1 MLQSRAA
8 ILVVSAA
15 LTVLTATPTL
25 AQTSPGRITGSVRD
39 ANGVALPGATIT
51 VINQETGATARVVTS
66 LATGAY
72 EAADL
77 QPGLYTVSADL
88 MGFRKVIQ
96 RDRQLAAG
104 ATLTV
109 NLTLELKISEAV
121 TVTAMKR
128 EETVFSTPVSVA
140 APTEDVL
147 RERGVD
153 SLEGVAANV
162 ADFSVQ
168 NLGPGQSTI
177 ALRGTSAGQIA
188 RDQPGVKEE
197 VGAYLDESVIS
208 LSLFTPDMDLF
219 DMNRV
224 EVLRGPQ
231 GTLFGSGAVG
241 GAVRYISNQPEL
253 GVTSVFGELS
263 GSSIDKG
270 GTGGSA
276 KAGFNMPLGNMA
288 ALRVA
293 AYYNRLAG
301 WMEAVHPQGYFKPG
315 EFTFEKNVNTGD
327 REGVRLALE
336 IAPDKDLTITPRF
349 VYQKVAMEGWNR
361 IDEYNILDNPFTT
374 TRPFS
379 PLGDRKLFTQ
389 LNEPFTD
396 KFLLGDLTIKYN
408 FGELALIS
416 ITSFTNRDILVVRD
430 ATALTAS
437 VTGGTL
443 PEPENVYTLDAPLN
457 DATQAHGWTQELRLS
472 GGTGKDRFQWV
483 VGGFYGDSRR
493 AYQQTLPVRGFYD
506 LSCAQKAQGVL
517 CLPDVGVPAVGVYA
531 PKDFLY
537 WSDIRYKLR
546 QFGIFGEG
554 TFAVT
559 DKFSLTAGLRYYH
572 YKEDKALIF
581 DALFSPNYPEPTLA
595 SGDVKADGVAP
606 RFIASYKVTDST
618 TINAQASKGFRLGG
632 LNDPIL
638 KPLCSPDALITFGG
652 RDTWKDET
660 VWNYEIG
667 SKSRILGGRGSVNA
681 SGFYVD
687 IKDLQVVVTAD
698 GCSSRL
704 VLNAPKARSVGGELE
719 FALAPTDRFDFS
731 LSGSYTD
738 SKFTS
743 TLSGPESGVVQTGI
757 RDGNR
762 LPSVPK
768 FQMAASATYQQDVT
782 QGFRGYLTGNYQH
795 IGSRYTQSVDQEAG
809 FGTVPLQPPAST
821 PLLDTLPNTIGGP
834 LTQNTFTFNPLLPA
848 YDIVNGRFGVRH
860 GNWDI
865 AFYVNN
871 ITDERAFLALDRER
885 GLLARQGFLT
895 NQPRTFGVTSRF
907 DF

>member
-15 LTVLTATPTL
+15 LTILSAMPTS
-25 AQTSPGRITGSVRD
+25 AQPSTGRITGSVRD

-51 VINQETGATARVVTS
+51 VINQETGATARVVRS

-88 MGFRKVIQ
+88 MGFRKVTQ
-96 RDRQLAAG
+96 KDRQLAAG
-104 ATLTV
+104 ATLSV
-109 NLTLELKISEAV
+109 DLTLELKTAEAV

-128 EETVFSTPVSVA
+128 EETVFSTPISVA

-168 NLGPGQSTI
+168 NLGPGQSVI
-177 ALRGTSAGQIA
+177 SLRGTSAGQIA

-197 VGAYLDESVIS
+197 VGVYLDESGIS
-208 LSLFTPDMDLF
+208 LSLFTPDIDLF

-231 GTLFGSGAVG
+231 GTLFGAGAIG
-241 GAVRYISNQPEL
+241 GAVRYISNQPDL

-276 KAGFNMPLGNMA
+276 KAGFNTPLGSMA

-301 WMEAVHPQGYFKPG
+301 WMEAVHPEGSLKPG
-315 EFTFEKNVNTGD
+315 AFTTEKNVNSGD

-336 IAPDKDLTITPRF
+336 IAPDKDLTIIPRF

-361 IDEYNILDNPFTT
+361 IDNYNILANPFTT
-374 TRPFS
+374 TRPAIK
-379 PLGDRKLFTQ
+379 LGDRQLFTQ
-389 LNEPFTD
+389 INEPYTD
-396 KFLLGDLTIKYN
+396 KFTLGDLNVKYN
-408 FGELALIS
+408 FDNFALTS
-416 ITSFTNRDILVVRD
+416 ITSFTNRGILVVRD
-430 ATALTAS
+430 ATALTGS
-437 VTGGTL
+437 VTGGSLGL
-443 PEPENVYTLDAPLN
+443 PENIYSLDAPLN
-457 DATQAHGWTQELRLS
+457 DATQAHGWAQELRVS
-472 GGTGKDRFQWV
+472 GGTGKDRFQWL
-483 VGGFYGDSRR
+483 VGGFYSDSRR
-493 AYQQTLPVRGFYD
+493 AYQQTLPVKGFDD
-506 LSCAQKAQGVL
+506 LCSLECPPLFNAGGEFPIIPTQ
-517 CLPDVGVPAVGVYA
+517 GVYA
-531 PKDFLY
+531 PKDNLY
-537 WSDIRYKLR
+537 WSSIRYKDR
-546 QFGIFGEG
+546 QYNFFAEG
-554 TFAVT
+554 TFAFT
-559 DKFSLTAGLRYYH
+559 SQFSLTAGVRYYN
-572 YKEDKALIF
+572 YKDDKTLIF
-581 DALFSPNYPEPTLA
+581 DGLFAPLGLPAPPVATVE
-595 SGDVKADGVAP
+595 SGTFKSDGVAP
-606 RFIASYKVTDST
+606 RFIASYKVSDST
-618 TINAQASKGFRLGG
+618 TINAQASRGFRLGG
-632 LNDPIL
+632 INDPIL
-638 KPLCSPDALITFGG
+638 LPLCSPDAVITFGG
-652 RDTWKDET
+652 RDRWKDET
-660 VWNYEIG
+660 EWNYEIG
-667 SKSRILGGRGSVNA
+667 SKSRILGARGYVNA
-681 SGFYVD
+681 SAFYVD
-687 IKDLQVVVTAD
+687 LKDLQVVVTAD

-704 VLNAPKARSVGGELE
+704 VLNAAKARSVGGELE
-719 FALAPTDRFDFS
+719 FALAPTDNFDFS

-738 SKFTS
+738 ATFRS
-743 TLSGPESGVVQTGI
+743 TLPGPESGVTETGI
-757 RDGNR
+757 REGNR

-768 FQMAASATYQQDVT
+768 FQMAAAATYQQPVA
-782 QGFRGYLTGNYQH
+782 QGFQGYVTANYRH
-795 IGSRYTQSVDQEAG
+795 VGSRYTQAVDQEAG
-809 FGTVPLQPPAST
+809 VGTID
-821 PLLDTLPNTIGGP
+821 LLAFEGTIGGP
-834 LTQNTFTFNPLLPA
+834 LTQTTFTFNPLLPA

-860 GNWDI
+860 GIWDI

-871 ITDERAFLALDRER
+871 ITNERAFLALDRER

-895 NQPRTFGVTSRF
+895 NQPRTFGFTTRV

>member
-1 MLQSRAA
+1 MLQSRVAV
-8 ILVVSAA
+8 LVVCAA
-15 LTVLTATPTL
+15 LTILSATPTL
-25 AQTSPGRITGSVRD
+25 AQTSPGRISGTVRD

-51 VINQETGATARVVTS
+51 VINQETGTTARVVTS

-72 EAADL
+72 EAANL

-109 NLTLELKISEAV
+109 DLTLELKTSEAV

-140 APTEDVL
+140 APTEEVL

-253 GVTSVFGELS
+253 GVTSVFGELG

-327 REGVRLALE
+327 REGVRLALD

-493 AYQQTLPVRGFYD
+493 AYQQTLPVRGFTD
-506 LSCAQKAQGVL
+506 LTNNKYGT
-517 CLPDVGVPAVGVYA
+517 AVSVYA

-546 QFGIFGEG
+546 QFGLFGEG
-554 TFAVT
+554 TFAFT

-581 DALFSPNYPEPTLA
+581 DGLFAPAEPTLA
-595 SGDVKADGVAP
+595 AGNVKADGVAP
-606 RFIASYKVTDST
+606 RFIASYKVSDST
-618 TINAQASKGFRLGG
+618 TLNAQASKGFRLGG

-638 KPLCSPDALITFGG
+638 KPLCSADALITFGG
-652 RDTWKDET
+652 RDSWKDET

-719 FALAPTDRFDFS
+719 FALAPTDYFDFS
-731 LSGSYTD
+731 LSGSYTG

-743 TLSGPESGVVQTGI
+743 TLSGPESGVVGTGI

-768 FQMAASATYQQDVT
+768 FQMGASATYQQDVA

-795 IGSRYTQSVDQEAG
+795 IGSRYTQAVDQEAG
-809 FGTVPLQPPAST
+809 VGTINLRDP
-821 PLLDTLPNTIGGP
+821 DTLPNTIGGP
-834 LTQNTFTFNPLLPA
+834 LTQTTFTFNPLLPA

-871 ITDERAFLALDRER
+871 ITDEQAFLALDRER
-885 GLLARQGFLT
+885 GLFARQGFLT
-895 NQPRTFGVTSRF
+895 NQPRTFGITTRF

>member
-15 LTVLTATPTL
+15 LTVLSATPTL
-25 AQTSPGRITGSVRD
+25 AQTSGGRITGSVRD

-109 NLTLELKISEAV
+109 DLTLELKTSEAV

-253 GVTSVFGELS
+253 GLTSVFGELS

-276 KAGFNMPLGNMA
+276 KAGFNMPLGSMA

-301 WMEAVHPQGYFKPG
+301 WMEAVHPQGEFKPG
-315 EFTFEKNVNTGD
+315 EFTFEKNVNSGD

-336 IAPDKDLTITPRF
+336 IAPNKNLTITPRF

-361 IDEYNILDNPFTT
+361 IDVFNILDNPFTT

-379 PLGDRKLFTQ
+379 PLGDKKLFTQ

-396 KFLLGDLTIKYN
+396 KFLLGDLTAKYN
-408 FGELALIS
+408 FGELSLIS
-416 ITSFTNRDILVVRD
+416 ITSFTNRSILVVRD
-430 ATALTAS
+430 GTALTGS
-437 VTGGTL
+437 VTGGSLGL
-443 PEPENVYTLDAPLN
+443 PENIYTLDAPLN

-483 VGGFYGDSRR
+483 AGGFYGDSRR
-493 AYQQTLPVRGFYD
+493 AYQQTLPVKGFDD
-506 LSCAQKAQGVL
+506 LCSLECPELFNAGGGFPVIPTQ
-517 CLPDVGVPAVGVYA
+517 GVYA
-531 PKDFLY
+531 PKDNLY
-537 WSDIRYKLR
+537 WSEIRYKLR
-546 QFGIFGEG
+546 QYGIFGEG

-559 DKFSLTAGLRYYH
+559 NQFSLTAGLRYYN
-572 YKEDKALIF
+572 YNEDKNLIF
-581 DALFSPNYPEPTLA
+581 DGLFAPLGLPAPPVATVA
-595 SGDVKADGVAP
+595 AGTVKADGVAP
-606 RFIASYKVTDST
+606 RFIASYKVSDST
-618 TINAQASKGFRLGG
+618 TLNAQASKGFRLGG

-638 KPLCSPDALITFGG
+638 LPLCSPSDAITFGG
-652 RDTWKDET
+652 HDTWKDET

-687 IKDLQVVVTAD
+687 IKDLQVVVTAG

-719 FALAPTDRFDFS
+719 FALAPTDHLDFS

-743 TLSGPESGVVQTGI
+743 TLAGPESGVVGTGI

-768 FQMAASATYQQDVT
+768 FQMAASATYQQDVA

-809 FGTVPLQPPAST
+809 VGTV
-821 PLLDTLPNTIGGP
+821 TLYPVGGP
-834 LTQNTFTFNPLLPA
+834 LTQDTFTFNPLLPA

-885 GLLARQGFLT
+885 GLTARVGFLT
-895 NQPRTFGVTSRF
+895 NQPRTFGLSTRF